1 MKRQRYAS
9 DLTRQQF
16 KRLEPLLPACK
27 TGGRPRTVDLYE
39 IICAILYVL
48 HNGCTWR
55 NLPHDFP
62 AWETV
67 YGYFRRFQRDGT

>member
-1 MKRQRYAS
+1 MQDRRQ
-9 DLTRQQF
+9 T
-16 KRLEPLLPACK
+16 PH
-27 TGGRPRTVDLYE
+27 GRSVRD
-39 IICAILYVL
+39 ICAILYVL